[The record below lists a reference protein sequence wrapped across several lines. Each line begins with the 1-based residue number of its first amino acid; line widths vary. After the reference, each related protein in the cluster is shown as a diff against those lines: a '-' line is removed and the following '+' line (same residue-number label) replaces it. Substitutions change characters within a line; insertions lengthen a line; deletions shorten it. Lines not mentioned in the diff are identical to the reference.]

1 MPAPIGPL
9 IGLALGALFA
19 WVASDGL
26 PRSKTSLSLPPLALV
41 CLFALLVFAPAC
53 AYYIAFEPDWAYAYL
68 VDGSRRLGALHA
80 AVLLCDVMSLPLG
93 FVLLV
98 YSAHGPTFPHLLRL
112 LGAPLLASAIFVI
125 VLFPRLSVQA
135 TYAQFHG
142 DFGTHAVA
150 GGPLGYALIWT
161 TLVLSGAVA
170 WSAHAL
176 RRMR

>member
-1 MPAPIGPL
+1 
-9 IGLALGALFA
+9 
-19 WVASDGL
+19 
-26 PRSKTSLSLPPLALV
+26 
-41 CLFALLVFAPAC
+41 
-53 AYYIAFEPDWAYAYL
+53 
-68 VDGSRRLGALHA
+68 
-80 AVLLCDVMSLPLG
+80 
-93 FVLLV
+93 
-98 YSAHGPTFPHLLRL
+98 LLRL

-161 TLVLSGAVA
+161 TLVLSGAFA
-170 WSAHAL
+170 WTAHAL

>member
-9 IGLALGALFA
+9 LGLALGAFFA
-19 WVASDGL
+19 WVLNDGA
-26 PRSKTSLSLPPLALV
+26 PRGKSTLALPPLALV
-41 CLFALLVFAPAC
+41 SLFGLLVFAPAA
-53 AYYIAFEPDWAYAYL
+53 AYFIAFEPDWAYAYL

-80 AVLLCDVMSLPLG
+80 AVLLCDVVSLPLG

-98 YSAHGPTFPHLLRL
+98 YSARGPTFAQLLRL
-112 LGAPLLASAIFVI
+112 LGAPLLASGVFVV

-142 DFGTHAVA
+142 DFGTRAVA

-161 TLVLSGAVA
+161 TLVLSGAAA
-170 WSAHAL
+170 WTAHSL
-176 RRMR
+176 KRMR